1 MIGCPGN
8 GWNAQWI
15 SAGNGAFLCI
25 MLWKAGIPL
34 KTGVLFIHGFTGGP
48 YEVAPFVRYLEER
61 TDWVLSVPTLPG
73 HGVELNLKKLTAE
86 DWMMEAELALR
97 KLIKEVDIVYIVG
110 FSMGGLIA
118 LYLSMRYKV
127 SKLVLLSAAAKYI
140 SGRQLLED
148 VKEIVGQVITGQPYD
163 ETFVHLYE
171 YKLTHTPLRAAI
183 EFLRIVR
190 MVEPYYGQITVPAII
205 VQGKK
210 DGIVP
215 YTTAQFLYEKLGSS
229 EKQLITSETGKH
241 HICYSQDCE
250 DWFGRVF
257 NFLGRGER

>member
-1 MIGCPGN
+1 MYIIFG
-8 GWNAQWI
+8 
-15 SAGNGAFLCI
+15 
-25 MLWKAGIPL
+25 KVGIPL

-61 TDWVLSVPTLPG
+61 TDWVFSVPTLPG
-73 HGVELNLKKLTAE
+73 HGTKLNLKKLTAE

-97 KLIKEVDIVYIVG
+97 KLEKDVDQLYIVG

-118 LYLSMRYKV
+118 LYLALRYKV

-190 MVEPYYGQITVPAII
+190 MVEPYYSQITVPAII

-215 YTTAQFLYEKLGSS
+215 YTTAQFLYEKLGATD
-229 EKQLITSETGKH
+229 KKLITSETGKH

-250 DWFGRVF
+250 DWFGQVF
-257 NFLGRGER
+257 NFLQLGER